1 MSEKATLTLR
11 GKSYEFPVIEGSEHE
26 VAIDISTLRSAS
38 GAITIDEA
46 FGNTGACKSAVTF
59 IDGDE
64 GILRY
69 RGYPI
74 EQLAE
79 KSNFLEVAYLLVN
92 GHLPEKT
99 ELESF
104 QRSIVKHTLLHE
116 DMKTFFEAFPPN
128 AHPMAILS
136 SVVCGLSTFYPGASN
151 LRSKTEQDQAI
162 MRLIAK
168 LPTIAAMSYRKS
180 RGLPVMY
187 PDNSLSYAGNFLRM
201 MFGFP
206 TEPYPVDP
214 DIERTLD
221 VLFILHADHE
231 QNCSTSTVRVVGSAQ
246 ANLFASIAAGIC
258 ALWGPLHGGA
268 NQAVLEML
276 ERIHQD
282 GGDVQ
287 KAVAAA
293 KDKNSGFKLM
303 GFGHRVYKNHDPR
316 ARIIKRHA
324 DGARAPRHQ
333 RSAAR
338 HRPPAR
344 RGRAQRR
351 VLRRAQALPERGLLL
366 GHHLSRPRLP
376 DGHVHRAVRPRAPAR
391 LDRPVEG
398 DERAGLAHHPPPSG
412 LHGRD
417 RPRLPGL
424 RTLAYRSSKCPISCR
439 HFAARIARRFFAE
452 YRPRG

>member
-79 KSNFLEVAYLLVN
+79 KSSFLEVAYLLIN
-92 GHLPEKT
+92 GHLPEKS

-180 RGLPVMY
+180 RGLPIMY
-187 PDNSLSYAGNFLRM
+187 PDNSLSYAGNFMRM

-206 TEPYPVDP
+206 TEPYHIDP

-246 ANLFASIAAGIC
+246 ANLFASISAGIC

-268 NQAVLEML
+268 NQEVLEML

-282 GGDVQ
+282 GGDVK

-324 DGARAPRHQ
+324 DAVLSRLGINDPLLDI
-333 RSAAR
+333 
-338 HRPPAR
+338 AR
-344 RGRAQRR
+344 RLEEAALSDSYFVERKLYPNVDFYSGIIYRALGFPTDMFT
-351 VLRRAQALPERGLLL
+351 VLFALG
-366 GHHLSRPRLP
+366 
-376 DGHVHRAVRPRAPAR
+376 
-391 LDRPVEG
+391 
-398 DERAGLAHHPPPSG
+398 
-412 LHGRD
+412 
-417 RPRLPGL
+417 RLPGWI
-424 RTLAYRSSKCPISCR
+424 AQWKEMNEQGS
-439 HFAARIARRFFAE
+439 RIT
-452 YRPRG
+452 RPRQVYTGETVRDYPG

>member
-1 MSEKATLTLR
+1 VRSIARRHASCCRRPRRDARPYPPAKGQIVMSEKATLTLR

-187 PDNSLSYAGNFLRM
+187 PDNSLSYAGNFMRM

-206 TEPYPVDP
+206 TEPYHIDP

-246 ANLFASIAAGIC
+246 ANLFASISAGIC

-268 NQAVLEML
+268 NQEVLEML

-282 GGDVQ
+282 GGDVK

-324 DGARAPRHQ
+324 DAVLSRLGINDPLLDI
-333 RSAAR
+333 
-338 HRPPAR
+338 AR
-344 RGRAQRR
+344 RLEEAALSDSYFVERKLYPNVDFYSGIIYRALGFPTDMFT
-351 VLRRAQALPERGLLL
+351 VLFALG
-366 GHHLSRPRLP
+366 
-376 DGHVHRAVRPRAPAR
+376 
-391 LDRPVEG
+391 
-398 DERAGLAHHPPPSG
+398 
-412 LHGRD
+412 
-417 RPRLPGL
+417 RLPGWI
-424 RTLAYRSSKCPISCR
+424 AQWKEMNEQGS
-439 HFAARIARRFFAE
+439 RIT
-452 YRPRG
+452 RPRQVYTGETVRDYPG